1 MVENSEQADERE
13 KEIVKIQG
21 SGILPG
27 KWVQRWGWK
36 NRKTVPL
43 LQLKAL
49 GLGPGRPGTCE
60 RGGGPPTSILAHWCQ
75 VPGIALVLKL
85 YIFNQPWDRGRVQA
99 GICLFLYPIRAS
111 SRGQVV
117 GYNSKAFGSLLSC

>member
-13 KEIVKIQG
+13 KEIVKVQG

-60 RGGGPPTSILAHWCQ
+60 RPPHLDSCSLVSGPRCCPS
-75 VPGIALVLKL
+75 
-85 YIFNQPWDRGRVQA
+85 F
-99 GICLFLYPIRAS
+99 
-111 SRGQVV
+111 
-117 GYNSKAFGSLLSC
+117 KAIHI

>member
-13 KEIVKIQG
+13 KEIVKVQG

-43 LQLKAL
+43 LFLEVFEKV
-49 GLGPGRPGTCE
+49 CWH
-60 RGGGPPTSILAHWCQ
+60 ILYLNFMS
-75 VPGIALVLKL
+75 VPKEK
-85 YIFNQPWDRGRVQA
+85 FNNLPKV
-99 GICLFLYPIRAS
+99 S
-111 SRGQVV
+111 E
-117 GYNSKAFGSLLSC
+117 K